1 MEEFELTKF
10 DYIELNKL
18 LKILTWVNSGGQANM
33 IISDG
38 EVFVND
44 KVETQKRKK
53 LRKGDRVRFLEQE
66 VVIK

>member
-18 LKILTWVNSGGQANM
+18 LKILSWANSGGQASMM
-33 IISDG
+33 ILDG

-53 LRKGDRVRFLEQE
+53 LRKGDKVRFLEHE
-66 VVIK
+66 AVIK